1 MGSETQEQFASRL
14 GINRPQVARYLSGRI
29 PDPAVLMKI
38 AQRLGVTTDWLL
50 TGKGAA
56 VPSIAEETPT
66 YGRTK
71 ARLVPLLTFIQ
82 AGALT
87 SSLDPYPYAGA
98 AEEYVSASVKGDR
111 CIALRVR
118 GDSMLPEFR
127 EKDIIVVDLE
137 QREAQSGDYVV
148 ARVDEQEEATFKLY
162 LKKRDG
168 TVLKPLND
176 AYKEIPFVPDHRI
189 VGKVVRLIRAY

>member
-50 TGKGAA
+50 TGKGATA
-56 VPSIAEETPT
+56 LTIAEEPVT
-66 YGRTK
+66 YGRTR
-71 ARLVPLLTFIQ
+71 ARLIPLLTFVQ

-87 SSLDPYPYAGA
+87 SSLDPLPYAGA
-98 AEEYVSASVKGDR
+98 AEEYISASVKGDR

-118 GDSMLPEFR
+118 GESMLPEFR
-127 EKDIIVVDLE
+127 EKDIIVIDLE
-137 QREAQSGDYVV
+137 QREPQSGDYVV
-148 ARVDEQEEATFKLY
+148 ARVDEKEEATFKLY

-189 VGKVVRLIRAY
+189 VGKVVRLIRSF